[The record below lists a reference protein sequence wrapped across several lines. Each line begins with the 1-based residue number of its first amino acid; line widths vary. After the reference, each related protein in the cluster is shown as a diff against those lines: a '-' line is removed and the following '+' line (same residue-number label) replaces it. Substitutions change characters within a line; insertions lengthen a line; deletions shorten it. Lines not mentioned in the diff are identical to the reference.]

1 MKQRERTLSENGSLS
16 LSCFSMFF
24 TMISS
29 GNPQTNR
36 FMRLKG
42 IENMS
47 NLQKPES
54 KKPSSLLGRQPMEM
68 RLRALLV
75 FTVCSV
81 LALVV
86 VGRLFYLQVI
96 KHTHYKKLVLEQML
110 YETEI
115 TAARGSITDRNG
127 ITLAAN
133 YTTERVF
140 IDPAYIAKADDPEE
154 VRELISEKLAEILEL
169 EYDFVYAEASKS
181 KYRDRTI
188 KKNVDKEITDK
199 IRSFM
204 LEYQDVQF
212 SESDDT
218 VKLSM
223 MIHFAESTTRV
234 YPFGTLASH
243 VIGFCGNDGGLY
255 GLEYQYNSALSGTSG
270 KIMTAQNGNHGSMPY
285 NYETYIDAENGAN
298 LVTTLDYN
306 IQSYLEKH
314 LAEAAI
320 EGGSKDRSCGIIMNV
335 KTGEI
340 YAMATYPYFDLNHPR
355 ELPDYYDE
363 ILEDYANLYGA
374 DSTKYLTLK
383 SELLFRNWTNKCLTD
398 TYEPGS
404 TSKIFTT
411 SMSLE
416 EGLASLSDTFTC
428 TGGYMVS
435 GWHKPIQ
442 CHKRTGH
449 GVLDFAGALQQ
460 SCNPAMMQLAE
471 RIGVTTYGRYFQ
483 AFGLSSKT
491 GIDLP
496 GEANSIYK
504 PSENMSGVD
513 LAVYSFGQR
522 YNVTAIQQIAAVAA
536 VANGGTMV
544 VPHIV
549 KEIVDDNGNVLANFG
564 TTAVRQVVSKETA
577 ATISKI
583 LADGVSG
590 DGGAKNAYVQG
601 YSVAAKT
608 GTTEKG
614 TTGNKRIASTVAY
627 APADDPEI
635 ICIVIVD
642 EPTLGSRYG
651 STNAAPYVS
660 KILADV
666 LPYLGIEPKYTDEEL
681 AKLEIKLPNY
691 RGLSLNEAIMR
702 LSEAGLSYEIV
713 GTGTSVINQVP
724 PASSTMSKDNG
735 VVILYTSE
743 AVSEKN
749 AAVPNVIGMTAAQAN
764 KALANAGFNIHLE
777 GALNG
782 SGAVVMSQS
791 IEAGTLA
798 PKGTVI
804 TVDIR
809 HTNFTD

>member
-1 MKQRERTLSENGSLS
+1 
-16 LSCFSMFF
+16 
-24 TMISS
+24 
-29 GNPQTNR
+29 
-36 FMRLKG
+36 
-42 IENMS
+42 MS
-47 NLQKPES
+47 NLNNPES
-54 KKPSSLLGRQPMEM
+54 SKPASILGRQPSEM
-68 RLRALLV
+68 KLRALVV
-75 FTVCSV
+75 FAVCSIM
-81 LALVV
+81 ALVV
-86 VGRLFYLQVI
+86 IGRIFYLQVI
-96 KHTHYKKLVLEQML
+96 RHTHYKKLVLEQML

-115 TAARGSITDRNG
+115 SAARGTITDRNG

-154 VRELISEKLAEILEL
+154 VRELISEKLSEILEL
-169 EYDFVYAEASKS
+169 EYNFVYEEASKS

-199 IRSFM
+199 IRAFM
-204 LEYQDVQF
+204 LEYKDVSF
-212 SESDDT
+212 CESDKD
-218 VKLSM
+218 VKLSQ
-223 MIHFAESTTRV
+223 MIHFAETTTRV

-255 GLEYQYNSALSGTSG
+255 GLEYQYNQALSGTSG
-270 KIMTAQNGNHGSMPY
+270 KIMTAQNGSHGAMPY

-306 IQSYLEKH
+306 IQSYLEKY
-314 LAEAAI
+314 LEEAAI

-340 YAMATYPYFDLNHPR
+340 YAMATYPYFNLNNPR
-355 ELPDYYDE
+355 ELPDYYNDVLAE
-363 ILEDYANLYGA
+363 YAELYGE
-374 DSTKYLTLK
+374 DSTKYLSLK

-428 TGGYMVS
+428 TGGYLVS
-435 GWHKPIQ
+435 GWYKPIQ

-449 GVLDFAGALQQ
+449 GTLDFAGALQQ

-471 RIGVTTYGRYFQ
+471 RIGVTTYGRYFS
-483 AFGLSSKT
+483 AFGLDSKT

-496 GEANSIYK
+496 GEANSIYT
-504 PSENMSGVD
+504 PAENMSGVD

-522 YNVTAIQQIAAVAA
+522 YNVTAVQQIAAVAA

-544 VPHIV
+544 VPHVV
-549 KEIVDDNGNVLANFG
+549 KEIVDDDGNVIASFG
-564 TTAVRQVVSKETA
+564 TTAVRQVISKETA
-577 ATISKI
+577 TTISKI

-642 EPTLGSRYG
+642 EPTLGARYG

-666 LPYLGIEPKYTDEEL
+666 LPYLGIEPEYTDEEL
-681 AKLEIKLPNY
+681 AKLEVKLPNY
-691 RGLSLNEAIMR
+691 RGLSLDEAIMR
-702 LSEAGLSYEIV
+702 LSEAGFSYEIV
-713 GTGTSVINQVP
+713 GSGTSVISQVP
-724 PASSTMSKDNG
+724 PANSTLSKDNG

-743 AVSEKN
+743 TAEEKN
-749 AAVPNVIGMTAAQAN
+749 AVVPNILGMTAAQAN
-764 KALANAGFNIHLE
+764 KELANAGFNIHLE

-782 SGAVVMSQS
+782 SGAIVMSQS
-791 IEAGTLA
+791 LEAGTIA

-804 TVDIR
+804 TVEIQ